1 MKYKTYNEIIGQL
14 KQIEPK
20 PINSLEIT
28 ESIIRNIET
37 ITQKKKRFITIN
49 VNEKQ
54 WTVFSGARTIL
65 TAAAI
70 FLIAF
75 LIFQQIQINKKLE
88 SLESNIVT
96 SKQIMDVGISRE
108 ERIQKIFNE
117 QIISNVSLKEDLK
130 KPDFIYMNQKSLN
143 YLLETI
149 RQLEKENNNYRKLFE
164 KYTKD
169 SVHKF
174 YYK

>member
-1 MKYKTYNEIIGQL
+1 MKNKTYEEIVERL
-14 KQIEPK
+14 RQIEPK
-20 PINSLEIT
+20 PDKSREIT

-37 ITQKKKRFITIN
+37 LSKKKLRFIAIHL
-49 VNEKQ
+49 NEKQ
-54 WTVFSGARTIL
+54 WTLFSGARAIL
-65 TAAAI
+65 TTAAV
-70 FLIAF
+70 FLIVF
-75 LIFQQIQINKKLE
+75 LIFQQVQINRKLE

-96 SKQIMDVGISRE
+96 SKQIIDAGITRE

-117 QIISNVSLKEDLK
+117 QIISNASLKEDLK

-149 RQLEKENNNYRKLFE
+149 RQLEKENNSYRELFD

-169 SVHKF
+169 STRKHK
-174 YYK
+174 